1 MLKLFPKMLGEMA
14 SAWNLRDL
22 LMLTSNMLAIF
33 FPFEEKEGKE
43 ELGAELNRSLC
54 AGGFAAVILTHR
66 ISKTK
71 MDLRA
76 VLIEQVVMVCLL
88 VMIYFL

>member
-22 LMLTSNMLAIF
+22 LILHQICLQNF

-54 AGGFAAVILTHR
+54 AGGFAAVILTR
-66 ISKTK
+66 RMSKTK
-71 MDLRA
+71 MDL
-76 VLIEQVVMVCLL
+76 
-88 VMIYFL
+88 

>member
-1 MLKLFPKMLGEMA
+1 ME
-14 SAWNLRDL
+14 
-22 LMLTSNMLAIF
+22 LTRLIDAYIKYACNFF
-33 FPFEEKEGKE
+33 FPIEEKEGKE